1 MATITA
7 NQIRLDSKV
16 DFVALGYPEG
26 PDPDTLTKEMN
37 RAVAY
42 VETMTGRVNS
52 TDPLL
57 VDGTAL
63 ATHFEQAVQLRVE
76 QQITQRQPG
85 FVSDQNENAV
95 DITVPGYS
103 QRRVI
108 TKEQNPRDM
117 INQWPE
123 LNDLLIALCTEEK
136 LAYWQAMGKV
146 ISLSVEAFEEVTDIG
161 WVTEDDITWP

>member
-7 NQIRLDSKV
+7 DQIRLDSKV

-57 VDGTAL
+57 VDGMTL

-146 ISLSVEAFEEVTDIG
+146 VSLSVEAFEEVTDIG
-161 WVTEDDITWP
+161 WVVEDDITWP